1 MDQRIRRQLRKNPSP
16 PPRPAH
22 RSSANRWFPLP
33 GLLLLVFLLGSCVGN
48 KKIVLLQDKAERV
61 PWESLVDSSW
71 TPKPP
76 VFAIQVGD
84 ILMVR
89 VDHVQIVQDIVP
101 QATIQDMD
109 LYRSVQHPYLIG
121 HTVAPDG
128 TISLPELGR
137 MKVEGLSI
145 PDAEKTIQAMAD
157 TYYSDASVKVTLLN
171 FNISVVGE
179 VNRPGRYPIYN
190 EQANVLEGLALA
202 NDLTPLADR
211 SRIRVMRSRDGTNH
225 LYHLDLNDQ
234 NVMSN
239 PYFYLQPNDVVIVDP
254 LKRRQFSG
262 RDPNVV
268 ISVLTFLVSVVS
280 VYATLNR

>member
-1 MDQRIRRQLRKNPSP
+1 
-16 PPRPAH
+16 
-22 RSSANRWFPLP
+22 
-33 GLLLLVFLLGSCVGN
+33 
-48 KKIVLLQDKAERV
+48 
-61 PWESLVDSSW
+61 
-71 TPKPP
+71 
-76 VFAIQVGD
+76 
-84 ILMVR
+84 
-89 VDHVQIVQDIVP
+89 
-101 QATIQDMD
+101 
-109 LYRSVQHPYLIG
+109 
-121 HTVAPDG
+121 
-128 TISLPELGR
+128 
-137 MKVEGLSI
+137 
-145 PDAEKTIQAMAD
+145 MAD

>member
-1 MDQRIRRQLRKNPSP
+1 MDQRIPRQLRKTPSLT
-16 PPRPAH
+16 PRPAH

-61 PWESLVDSSW
+61 PWESLVDSNW
-71 TPKPP
+71 TPKLPA
-76 VFAIQVGD
+76 FAIKVGD

-101 QATIQDMD
+101 QATVQDMD

-128 TISLPELGR
+128 TISLPELGS
-137 MKVEGLSI
+137 VNVAGLSI
-145 PDAEKTIQAMAD
+145 PDAEKAIQGMANA
-157 TYYSDASVKVTLLN
+157 YYSDASVKVVLLN

-262 RDPNVV
+262 RDPNLV